1 MNILQLFGRL
11 GADPETRFTSN
22 GTKVT
27 TFRMAVSSKKGGQE
41 ETMWWRV
48 TVWGDRFDKMISY
61 LKKGSS
67 VIVSGTMQ
75 KPEIFQGKDGQNQ
88 VSLEIWAESIHFS
101 PFGGKSEQ
109 QEGQPSDYQK
119 ASPQRDSSPNYGA
132 KTSFGGTESFN
143 DTEFED
149 EPIPF

>member
-11 GADPETRFTSN
+11 GSDPETRFTSN

-48 TVWGDRFDKMISY
+48 TLWGDRFDKMTSY
-61 LKKGSS
+61 LKKGSA
-67 VIVSGTMQ
+67 VIVSGAMQ
-75 KPEIFQGKDGQNQ
+75 KPEMYQSKDGQTQ
-88 VSLEIWAESIHFS
+88 VSLEIWADSINFS

-109 QEGQPSDYQK
+109 QEESQK
-119 ASPQRDSSPNYGA
+119 MSSQREPQMSYGA
-132 KTSFGGTESFN
+132 KTSYGGADSFN